1 LLYIT
6 KEGKAMLSNTERKN
20 IIQFL
25 VTYFGLEP
33 IQFVNIS
40 DRMLEATYD
49 FVYSRFE
56 MEADM

>member
-1 LLYIT
+1 
-6 KEGKAMLSNTERKN
+6 MLSNTERKN

-25 VTYFGLEP
+25 VTYFGVEP
-33 IQFVNIS
+33 MQLLNVS
-40 DRMLEATYD
+40 DRMLEDTYN